1 MDDNIIKAIA
11 HGVAAVLRRDITPV
25 YDKPL
30 YTTKEA
36 AAFLG
41 VKVSYIYEL
50 IRANKLPYYRSQGGK
65 LIYIKRE
72 ALMQWAQAM
81 FIPSQQKEHSKL

>member
-1 MDDNIIKAIA
+1 MDKEIINAIA
-11 HGVAAVLRRDITPV
+11 QSVAAILRRDITPV

-41 VKVSYIYEL
+41 VRTCYIYEL
-50 IRANKLPYYRSQGGK
+50 IRGNKLPYYRSRGGK
-65 LIYIKRE
+65 LIYIRRE
-72 ALMQWAQAM
+72 DLIKWAQAM
-81 FIPSQQKEHSKL
+81 YVPTPHSIRQ